1 MTDPVF
7 SKFPKESVRF
17 LKDLKTNN
25 NRDWFHANKTM
36 YDRAIKSPAKAFGAA
51 MAADLETL
59 TGIPHAAKIF
69 RINRDLRFSK
79 DKTPY
84 NTHLHMSFLPEIDL
98 PSPPCWFFA
107 LETERIGFGSG
118 VFGFERPALE
128 SFRER
133 IVGKDGAKLG
143 KLIQDLEADGLRLGE
158 PHLKRVPAGYPADH
172 PQAHLLKHKGLSA
185 WTEIKTPGIAAKAGF
200 MKTCGTTF
208 TRLKPLF
215 DWLAAA

>member
-7 SKFPKESVRF
+7 SNFPKESVRF

-25 NRDWFHANKTM
+25 NRDWFHANKAT
-36 YDRAIKSPAKAFGAA
+36 YDRAIKFPAKAFGET
-51 MAADLETL
+51 MAADLESL
-59 TGIPHAAKIF
+59 TGIPHIAKIF

-84 NTHLHMSFLPEIDL
+84 NTHLHMSFLPAMDL

-107 LETERIGFGSG
+107 LETERIGFGAG
-118 VFGFERPALE
+118 TFGFDKPALE
-128 SFRER
+128 TFRER
-133 IVGKDGAKLG
+133 VVGKDGIKLG
-143 KLIQDLEADGLRLGE
+143 KLIQALEADGLRLGA

-172 PQAHLLKHKGLSA
+172 PQADLLKHKGLSV
-185 WTEIKTPGIAAKAGF
+185 WTEIKTPSAAAKPGF
-200 MKTCGTTF
+200 VKVCGTTF
-208 TRLKPLF
+208 ARLKPLF